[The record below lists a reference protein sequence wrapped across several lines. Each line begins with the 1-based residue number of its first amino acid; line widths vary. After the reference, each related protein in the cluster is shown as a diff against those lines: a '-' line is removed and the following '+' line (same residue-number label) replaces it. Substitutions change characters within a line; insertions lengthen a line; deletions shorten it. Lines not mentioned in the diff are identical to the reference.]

1 MKKLL
6 ILLLAIPLTLTA
18 KETDFLCSYEL
29 EKQDGF
35 DNDIKKKFEE
45 SYRYNDEPDDR
56 GKTVLTRNDDDYSCK
71 VEPDLI
77 DCFYTS
83 HRRDDK
89 DVFHGMSP
97 NEDGSRIHYY
107 IGGIKINR
115 LNLSSTFFAMKNS
128 FKTEVYGRID
138 DYPEYADYI
147 KALNK
152 NVETLSYKGSCK
164 VIKQE
169 DLKF

>member
-1 MKKLL
+1 MKK
-6 ILLLAIPLTLTA
+6 ILLLLLIIPLTLTA
-18 KETDFLCSYEL
+18 KETDFNCSYEL
-29 EKQDGF
+29 EKQVGF

-45 SYRYNDEPDDR
+45 SYRYSDEPDDR
-56 GKTVLTRNDDDYSCK
+56 GKTVLTRNGDDHSCK

-77 DCFYTS
+77 DCFYSTRGS
-83 HRRDDK
+83 RDGP
-89 DVFHGMSP
+89 FYGMMP

-115 LNLSSTFFAMKNS
+115 LNLSSIFFAMKSS
-128 FKTEVYGRID
+128 FNTEVFGRMD
-138 DYPEYADYI
+138 DYADYEAYG

-152 NVETLSYKGSCK
+152 IEETLTYKGSCK